1 MCASH
6 FTNPATFITPPPTN
20 RKTYLYGGF
29 FYWWNSEIEVHRSR
43 ARVGVG
49 SAEVK
54 RRQCRAFGETALQGE
69 AESRI
74 NPSTKTNRKTDQ
86 KKMINFKYILLNI
99 NILLNILKALL

>member
-29 FYWWNSEIEVHRSR
+29 FYWWNSEIERAPR